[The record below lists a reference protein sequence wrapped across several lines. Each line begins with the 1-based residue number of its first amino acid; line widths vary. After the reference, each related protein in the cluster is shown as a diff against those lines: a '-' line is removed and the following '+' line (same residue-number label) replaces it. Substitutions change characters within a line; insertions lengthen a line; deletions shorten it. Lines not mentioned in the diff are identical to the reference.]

1 MKVGRRLILALALA
15 AMAPMASADAL
26 AQLSAFQREV
36 KSGRVGFTQTV
47 TSPSGKKRVSKG
59 RFEFQRP
66 NRFRFDYEPPEAQT
80 LIGDGQK
87 VWLIDPDLN
96 QASSRPLS
104 AVLGSTPVALLA
116 GSTLGD
122 AFKLSSEAGEGADA
136 VLAWVLAIPRQ
147 PDQGIQRLRIG
158 LRGTRLAAMEIVDG
172 LGQRSRLDF
181 GAFEANVPIA
191 PERLK
196 FVPAKGMDV
205 VDG

>member
-1 MKVGRRLILALALA
+1 MYDQAVAVVLENKRASISLVQRHLRIGYNRAARLLEQMEKSGLVGALASNGSRELLVPRRSDEGMKVGRRLILALALA
-15 AMAPMASADAL
+15 ALAPMASADAL

-96 QASSRPLS
+96 QASSRP
-104 AVLGSTPVALLA
+104 AVGGA
-116 GSTLGD
+116 GQHARG
-122 AFKLSSEAGEGADA
+122 AAGRVHAGGCLQA
-136 VLAWVLAIPRQ
+136 Q
-147 PDQGIQRLRIG
+147 QRGR
-158 LRGTRLAAMEIVDG
+158 
-172 LGQRSRLDF
+172 
-181 GAFEANVPIA
+181 
-191 PERLK
+191 
-196 FVPAKGMDV
+196 
-205 VDG
+205 